1 MSRFGSTL
9 GWVVLVAAGS
19 VLAQA
24 PAAPKETEGCTEQ
37 DYAIYAAA
45 FNDLFGKEKPDRVVL
60 LDQTS
65 IGFPPGM
72 AAMTQFG
79 GKAQPLLKDFP
90 KEAKDDFDAR
100 NKTRVKI
107 EGSKI
112 KGTFA
117 LVLLSD
123 ESAAKLVEGGSGWS
137 GFHLAYPKSG
147 ISLVSRP
154 GVNADHTKALLY
166 VGTSCD
172 MLCGDGTF
180 VFLGKDGTEWKV
192 LNKVTIWVS

>member
-1 MSRFGSTL
+1 MARFGSTL
-9 GWVVLVAAGS
+9 GWFVLVVAVS
-19 VLAQA
+19 VIAQA
-24 PAAPKETEGCTEQ
+24 PATPKEPEGCTEQ

-45 FNDLFGKEKPDRVVL
+45 LNDLVGKENPDRVVL

-65 IGFPPGM
+65 IGYPPGM
-72 AAMTQFG
+72 AATTQFG
-79 GKAQPLLKDFP
+79 GKAQPLLKDFRQ
-90 KEAKDDFDAR
+90 EARDDFHAR

-107 EGSKI
+107 EGGKI
-112 KGTFA
+112 KTAFA

-123 ESAAKLVEGGSGWS
+123 ESAAKLVEGPGGWS
-137 GFHLAYPKSG
+137 GFHQTYPKSG

-172 MLCGDGTF
+172 SLCGGGSL
-180 VFLGKDGTEWKV
+180 VFLGRDGSEWKV